1 MTPKTKIIYRS
12 LSANTTI
19 LVIYIIHK
27 QMEVSKEIF
36 EFDKYGDFY
45 YDKMKRFI
53 NIYFQRN

>member
-53 NIYFQRN
+53 NIYF